1 METEAWERTTEH
13 REMEREMRK
22 RRLAPNLPHVKAL
35 LLGWFEPLKDAIAN
49 EQKVKGNKQKTA

>member
-1 METEAWERTTEH
+1 M
-13 REMEREMRK
+13 RE

-35 LLGWFEPLKDAIAN
+35 LLGWFELLRDAIAN